1 MKYLRKIFL
10 SFSLFGAVCAFADDY
25 HIARI
30 GLGGIYSLQQP
41 SGEKDITNTGGY
53 LALWGMDTYA
63 NERILLQFGLDIG
76 LGKTKR
82 DGAKNDTFVMDD
94 LRISAGVNL
103 LTQNIPLYLSVGYA
117 WDSFNSGSGIV
128 GAQLGSKD
136 DDVLEN

>member
-30 GLGGIYSLQQP
+30 GLGGIYTLQQP

-63 NERILLQFGLDIG
+63 NERILLQAGGEIA
-76 LGKTKR
+76 LGKAKR
-82 DGAKNDTFVMDD
+82 DSVQNDTFFAGDV
-94 LRISAGVNL
+94 RVSAGVNL
-103 LTQNIPLYLSVGYA
+103 LTPNTPLYLSVGYA
-117 WDSFNSGSGIV
+117 WDSFNSGILGV
-128 GAQLGSKD
+128 QLAGNEDSWVK
-136 DDVLEN
+136 N